1 MKEKIRYHA
10 IRLFDKNGFH
20 GTSMR
25 DIGEAAGCKTPTVYH
40 YYESKEKL
48 FDEVVRV
55 AYINLLDELRKQLPE
70 IIAPQDYCA
79 AVIIQ
84 KKQLSEDDML
94 IHRVAMKT
102 WLGCEGCEEVR
113 QKIIEWEASRNER
126 NETLLSNILLSSI
139 WTKIITRTFM
149 NLIER
154 IILFNEDIPD
164 DEIREE
170 IRLLFEAATKIK

>member
-70 IIAPQDYCA
+70 KMVPQDYCA
-79 AVIIQ
+79 EVIIQ
-84 KKQLSEDDML
+84 KKQLSEDDIL

-113 QKIIEWEASRNER
+113 QKLIEWEDARNER
-126 NETLLSNILLSSI
+126 NETLLANIATSKA
-139 WTKIITRTFM
+139 WVKIITRTFM
-149 NLIER
+149 NLVER

-164 DEIREE
+164 GEIREE
-170 IRLLFEAATKIK
+170 IRLLFEAATKK

>member
-25 DIGEAAGCKTPTVYH
+25 DIAEAAGCKTPTVYH

-55 AYINLLDELRKQLPE
+55 AYVNLLDDLRKQLPE
-70 IIAPQDYCA
+70 IITPQDYCA
-79 AVIIQ
+79 AAIIQ

-113 QKIIEWEASRNER
+113 QKMIEWETSRNTR
-126 NETLLSNILLSSI
+126 NEALLSNILLSSV
-139 WTKIITRTFM
+139 WAKIITRTFM
-149 NLIER
+149 NLVER
-154 IILFNEDIPD
+154 IILFNEDITD

-170 IRLLFEAATKIK
+170 IRLLFAAATKIN

>member
-25 DIGEAAGCKTPTVYH
+25 DISEAAGCKTPTVYH

-55 AYINLLDELRKQLPE
+55 AYLNLLDELRTQLPE
-70 IIAPQDYCA
+70 IITPQDYCT

-102 WLGCEGCEEVR
+102 WLGCDGCEEVR
-113 QKIIEWEASRNER
+113 QKLMEWEVSRNAR
-126 NETLLSNILLSSI
+126 NETLLSNILLSSV

-154 IILFNEDIPD
+154 IILFREDISD

-170 IRLLFEAATKIK
+170 MRLLFEASAKIN